1 MLWNML
7 SLSPKQL
14 LLSSK
19 PTRPTSLFISFLMAR
34 PELTFSSVPFAP
46 CCQLSVSP
54 GTCLADMLETGLAV
68 NANGKE
74 NFGLNCLPSFFLAGS
89 AQDSDEESAVL
100 SDGFSRGLLQ
110 NLLYF
115 NEREVKETKKVMKVC
130 YLHNREVWPKF
141 RSLEAEI

>member
-1 MLWNML
+1 ML

-89 AQDSDEESAVL
+89 TQDSDEESAVL

-130 YLHNREVWPKF
+130 YLHSREVWPKF

>member
-1 MLWNML
+1 ML

-19 PTRPTSLFISFLMAR
+19 PTHPTSLFISFLMAR

-89 AQDSDEESAVL
+89 TQESDEESALL
-100 SDGFSRGLLQ
+100 SDGFS
-110 NLLYF
+110 
-115 NEREVKETKKVMKVC
+115 
-130 YLHNREVWPKF
+130 
-141 RSLEAEI
+141 